1 MPGISNGAWLELQ
14 EKLRTLESKTAR
26 LESRVE
32 TLKSKVIDLQ
42 GEASSFR
49 RTVDNVHTLTYDIEQ
64 AFNFIAD
71 KLGVAQ
77 FMIYVRRSKK

>member
-26 LESRVE
+26 LESQVE
-32 TLKSKVIDLQ
+32 TLGSQIETLQ
-42 GEASSFR
+42 GDASSFR
-49 RTVDNVHTLTYDIEQ
+49 RTVDNIHTLTYDIEQ

-71 KLGVAQ
+71 KLGVAR
-77 FMIYVRRSKK
+77 FMVYVRRRK